1 MANARKIASPSA
13 KHVNLPKSAVNAVFG
28 AYPAQV
34 RTKLLAL
41 RKLIFDTAKTTSGVG
56 ALEETLKWG
65 QPSYLTTESKSGSTI
80 RIDQVK
86 TEAGRY
92 AVYFHCQTDLV
103 ETFRELY
110 PELRYGG
117 NRSILLDAG
126 DKVPE
131 KALRHCIALA
141 LTYHARKRCR
151 ARRLA
156 AFTASHRARV
166 GATRWLAMTACEG
179 GASLTPPTPHP
190 TACSSCPVS
199 STGSRFPYWAAP
211 G

>member
-1 MANARKIASPSA
+1 MHFGGSRTSLSTEPHRQVAMAKARKIASPGR
-13 KHVNLPKSAVNAVFG
+13 KRVNLPKSAVDAVFG
-28 AYPAQV
+28 AYPGQV
-34 RTKLLAL
+34 RAKLLAL
-41 RKLIFDTAKTTSGVG
+41 RKLIFDTAKTTSGAG

-86 TEAGRY
+86 AEAGGY

-126 DKVPE
+126 EKLPE
-131 KALRHCIALA
+131 AALRHCIALA
-141 LTYHARKRCR
+141 LTYHWRKRK
-151 ARRLA
+151 
-156 AFTASHRARV
+156 TAK
-166 GATRWLAMTACEG
+166 
-179 GASLTPPTPHP
+179 
-190 TACSSCPVS
+190 
-199 STGSRFPYWAAP
+199 
-211 G
+211 